1 MELKIFGVENIITEA
16 GRYQNSRDAGNTY
29 RQTYDTGT
37 MVAPGSDYT
46 EKDLRRQAGHTVT
59 SEEEVDRD
67 SSVNV
72 DFQTNEVFALI
83 ANKEA
88 IDLVMEK
95 SDKTDTMK
103 WFILSGQ
110 NTANVSA
117 LNDNHSSFLCYCQT
131 NSLNDEIKNAI
142 NANTHIHFKKLD
154 TNLIK
159 NAVFSE
165 FQYIHK
171 LYDKYKIEKKDIQ
184 LDNNIV
190 KKADG
195 LSTVYE
201 IGNRLYTFINDL
213 SNKIYTDDDDNVIEI
228 KKYLKYI
235 LELNKNTA
243 NILIDIIGTI
253 GFSNFDI
260 VNGIINPV
268 GEQIQIKTS
277 EEYTKRMTALATI
290 NSYAENLLGNGSEKY
305 KEEKESTKDKKLNT
319 NNENTKIIFFVQG
332 AIEKAEESIEERSK
346 RGGVNAGEATAVIL
360 YSICD
365 KIENYNKKQYDD
377 LSELY
382 ADHIRMLDL
391 VQRKILDDDI
401 KDKCIKLISEITYT
415 KAQILLYEKEA
426 TGTTTAT
433 TTAHKAAD
441 ADYFSI
447 GKPYKLDLGV
457 PVKIEDNTVEK
468 DSWFRSIGLAAKEL
482 LSADLDPASQ
492 ACVNRFQ
499 NVRNLHAK
507 IISTIGTSI
516 DKTTNKD
523 FALGRKISQ
532 AIANGITL
540 QPGEVNPKI
549 LDLEEDIRNIGTYLK
564 TGGLWKKGKQKEY
577 YNYKVNR
584 EGSGKSIVNNDKAPN
599 GNAGLHNVNSSK
611 DYSYLNMFGIN
622 EDFAPMG
629 GFAEGTG
636 GYGQVGERTPGTFV
650 NPVEG
655 DPHAPTPDDTPFDED
670 GNKTSITQSGSGDDF
685 CPNKKKKNIFK

>member
-16 GRYQNSRDAGNTY
+16 TSRYANARAKGSTY
-29 RQTYDTGT
+29 RPTYDTGT
-37 MVAPGSDYT
+37 MVAPGDDYK

-59 SEEEVDRD
+59 SAEEVDRD
-67 SSVNV
+67 DSVNV
-72 DFQTNEVFALI
+72 DFQKNEAFALI

-88 IDLVMEK
+88 IDLVVKK
-95 SDKTDTMK
+95 SDETDQMK

-110 NTANVSA
+110 NVANVSA

-131 NSLNDEIKNAI
+131 DSLNDEIKNAI

-159 NAVFSE
+159 NALFADY
-165 FQYIHK
+165 QYAGK
-171 LYDKYKIEKKDIQ
+171 LYEKYKIDDDLTNAGEVNDDI
-184 LDNNIV
+184 I
-190 KKADG
+190 KKANG
-195 LSTVYE
+195 LVDAYE
-201 IGNRLYTFINDL
+201 ICYRLFMFARDL
-213 SNKIYTDDDDNVIEI
+213 DPKLYKDTDPNVNVI
-228 KKYLKYI
+228 KTNYLKYI
-235 LELNKNTA
+235 ENLFN
-243 NILIDIIGTI
+243 NIAENLIYIIGNI
-253 GFSNFDI
+253 GYSKYQITNHMIHPD
-260 VNGIINPV
+260 
-268 GEQIQIKTS
+268 GEQTPIKTK
-277 EEYTKRMTALATI
+277 EEYIKRMTALSTI
-290 NSYAENLLGNGSEKY
+290 NSYPWNLLGK
-305 KEEKESTKDKKLNT
+305 TKTISL
-319 NNENTKIIFFVQG
+319 VQRN
-332 AIEKAEESIEERSK
+332 IDNAEQTVQDRAAK
-346 RGGVNAGEATAVIL
+346 GNVNAGEATAVVL
-360 YSICD
+360 FAVCD
-365 KIENYNKKQYDD
+365 KIENFNNKQYDN

-391 VQRKILDDDI
+391 IQRKVLDDDA
-401 KDKCIKLISEITYT
+401 KDKCIELVSEITYT
-415 KAQILLYEKEA
+415 KAQMLLYEKEA
-426 TGTTTAT
+426 TGTTTT
-433 TTAHKAAD
+433 TKTAHKAAD

-468 DSWFRSIGLAAKEL
+468 DSWFKSIGLVAKEL

-492 ACVNRFQ
+492 ACMNRFQ
-499 NVRNLHAK
+499 NVRKLHAK
-507 IISTIGTSI
+507 IVSTIGTSI

-540 QPGEVNPKI
+540 QPGEINPKI

-564 TGGLWKKGKQKEY
+564 TGGFYKKGKQKEY

-584 EGSGKSIVNNDKAPN
+584 DGSGKPVVNNDKTPN

-670 GNKTSITQSGSGDDF
+670 GNKTSATQSGSGDDF